1 MHIESKMMKIVTFC
15 LITIFF
21 TSCSS
26 NHVKTSERR
35 ITTQVY
41 FGDKNLEGLSEA
53 QIIDILKNY
62 SIKTNV
68 EPKNASFN
76 QEKWSVI
83 PETNGKKLN
92 IEKTLNMII
101 KSSQG
106 EKVSP
111 IVEDVKPSI
120 TTDKIKSNIIE
131 IGNCSTD
138 ILDDQK
144 SRVSNIEV
152 AGGYIDNIKIMPN
165 EEFSFNGT
173 LGRRTSEKGYKKAP
187 IIIKSEDGPKKGYG
201 VGGGIC
207 QIASTLY
214 GAALESGLRIT
225 ERHPHSKKVGYVED
239 GKDATVVYG
248 GADLKFIN
256 TLSNPVVI
264 KVYVTGEKVSVKLYE
279 IKDTQ
284 LL

>member
-1 MHIESKMMKIVTFC
+1 MFVESKVLKAVAICM
-15 LITIFF
+15 ITVLL

-26 NHVKTSERR
+26 RPMNTSERR

-62 SIKTNV
+62 SKKNNI

-76 QEKWSVI
+76 QEKWSVV
-83 PETNGKKLN
+83 PETNGKILN
-92 IEKTLNMII
+92 IEKTLNMILN
-101 KSSQG
+101 SSKG

-111 IVEDVKPSI
+111 IIEDVKPDI
-120 TTDKIKSNIIE
+120 TSDKVKSNIVE
-131 IGNCSTD
+131 IGNCSTE

-152 AGGYIDNIKIMPN
+152 AGSYIDNTKIMPN
-165 EEFSFNGT
+165 EEFSFNRT

-214 GAALESGLRIT
+214 GAALESGLKIT

-256 TLSNPVVI
+256 SLSNPVII
-264 KVYVTGEKVSVKLYE
+264 KVAVTGEKVTVKLYE
-279 IKDTQ
+279 IKDIQ
-284 LL
+284 L